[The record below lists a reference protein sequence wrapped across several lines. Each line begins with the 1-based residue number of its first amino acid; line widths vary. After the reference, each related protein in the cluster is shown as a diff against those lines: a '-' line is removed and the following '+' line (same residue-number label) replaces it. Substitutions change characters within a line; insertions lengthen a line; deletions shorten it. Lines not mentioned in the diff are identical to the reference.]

1 MRVIVLAAL
10 AVAAI
15 LSVDDAAVLL
25 SSSACSAKMADPRG
39 FDPDCF
45 AAAARCSVLPSSRV
59 CDFLGLE
66 TQDTRQR
73 GFGYVRGRQ

>member
-1 MRVIVLAAL
+1 VRLLVLAA
-10 AVAAI
+10 VAAAV

-45 AAAARCSVLPSSRV
+45 AAAARCSVLPSSWV

-73 GFGYVRGRQ
+73 GFGYLRGRQ